1 MDRTWENIYLL
12 YENYLRVDIVSAEE
26 WSKEE
31 YANYLATHYFLSSS
45 TIRLSVCL
53 KTASRRRRGVAGH
66 FVSTAF
72 QAESQTPSRQ
82 DYDASL
88 PCPPRRKI
96 LSRPP
101 TTWKDQL
108 VPEGTKKPTVYPV
121 PLRGPR
127 YRRQTTDSRMDGK
140 MASQIMD
147 PHESGHDTGRNS
159 IQFVRTAL
167 RHERLRTVQ
176 EHGFA
181 FPLLSSLDGSKVWSA
196 IFFFVS
202 FLR

>member
-1 MDRTWENIYLL
+1 MELWIELGKIYIYYMRIIYESTL
-12 YENYLRVDIVSAEE
+12 YRQKSDWKKSMRIIWPRIISFRPRRFVYPCV
-26 WSKEE
+26 W
-31 YANYLATHYFLSSS
+31 
-45 TIRLSVCL
+45 
-53 KTASRRRRGVAGH
+53 RRRGVAGH

-202 FLR
+202 FFR

>member
-1 MDRTWENIYLL
+1 M
-12 YENYLRVDIVSAEE
+12 
-26 WSKEE
+26 
-31 YANYLATHYFLSSS
+31 
-45 TIRLSVCL
+45 
-53 KTASRRRRGVAGH
+53 H

-101 TTWKDQL
+101 TWKDQL
-108 VPEGTKKPTVYPV
+108 VPEGTKKLTVYLV

-140 MASQIMD
+140 MASQIMGRR
-147 PHESGHDTGRNS
+147 ESLHGTRYRPKLDT
-159 IQFVRTAL
+159 VCAY
-167 RHERLRTVQ
+167 
-176 EHGFA
+176 
-181 FPLLSSLDGSKVWSA
+181 SS
-196 IFFFVS
+196 
-202 FLR
+202 